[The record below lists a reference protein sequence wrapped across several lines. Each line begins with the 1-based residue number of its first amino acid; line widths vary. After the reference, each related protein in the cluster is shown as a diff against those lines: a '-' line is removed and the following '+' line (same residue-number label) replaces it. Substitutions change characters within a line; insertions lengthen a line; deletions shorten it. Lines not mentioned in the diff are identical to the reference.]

1 MEVAITSVTDRDNL
15 FFNSIG
21 IFFRTLLKMCGIMN
35 PEDPIKW
42 KNIFVQIV
50 RAFWIFVS
58 IQNYAFI
65 IASRK
70 ALSIMVNVFAANQD
84 LSGIQLIRDFI
95 IILRQLGVPIL
106 SFVTHIMLYIT
117 IGPTMKSFR
126 IALEPINR
134 LLNLHDLSG
143 IRKRSMFAVIWIA
156 TVVFN
161 HFFYHIGWYINLF
174 YM

>member
-1 MEVAITSVTDRDNL
+1 
-15 FFNSIG
+15 
-21 IFFRTLLKMCGIMN
+21 MCGIMN

-143 IRKRSMFAVIWIA
+143 IRKRSMFAFIWIA
-156 TVVFN
+156 TVVLLIL
-161 HFFYHIGWYINLF
+161 YY
-174 YM
+174 YAK